1 MEDILTFS
9 EMGNAPQQRKLI
21 SLDHPLQIALANLKH
36 HIEHNGA
43 SITAG
48 SLPEVWS
55 DRTQM
60 VMASK
65 TL

>member
-1 MEDILTFS
+1 MGTSDVS
-9 EMGNAPQQRKLI
+9 EMGNAPQQRKSI

-36 HIEHNGA
+36 HIEHNRQHNCRVP
-43 SITAG
+43 T
-48 SLPEVWS
+48 EVWS

-60 VMASK
+60 AIALK